1 MIVKDWC
8 SYCGECSGV
17 CHRDCIEVREYNL
30 VFSQDCNDC
39 GICVDACPLAA
50 LEIEEK

>member
-17 CHRDCIEVREYNL
+17 CPRDCIEVREYNL

-39 GICVDACPLAA
+39 GICGNHDRQEVRNRFS
-50 LEIEEK
+50 